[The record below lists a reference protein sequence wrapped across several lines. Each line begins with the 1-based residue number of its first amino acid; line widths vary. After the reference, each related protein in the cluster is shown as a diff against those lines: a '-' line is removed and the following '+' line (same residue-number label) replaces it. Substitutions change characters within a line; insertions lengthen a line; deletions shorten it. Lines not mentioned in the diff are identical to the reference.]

1 MNVALLLAVFTTP
14 VAVGVV
20 MGWLSWLL
28 PRRRLT
34 KAFTVSS

>member
-1 MNVALLLAVFTTP
+1 MNATVLLAVFATP
-14 VAVGVV
+14 IAVGAV